1 MTASHT
7 RAANVSTDVRVF
19 WLGQVS
25 AAATALAGTQVPREL
40 SDNNGV
46 TTISGRAIAA
56 VTSTSLSIRRDDSF
70 YPGIPLAKS
79 DLQCR
84 SKLALL
90 GRLMITLVLACI
102 SLIASGEFT
111 STGTVHRLTSE
122 GLNGSFSSAL
132 SQDAVKATA
141 GELFSPRLIAQPSSG
156 ISGEPVPLG
165 LAVHGAPE
173 QAIVY
178 LTDLV
183 RGMELSAGNQVGSHS
198 WEIPA
203 AELNYAWI
211 APPDGFVGAINLI
224 AELRLPDGTTAD
236 RQVLQFEWL
245 LPMSHA
251 TAIRPV
257 QDAALPILLQ
267 QTVQAEGDPEMASTG
282 PRPVDRNGTA
292 AVLSSSPA
300 TGQIHLAQAAPSPS
314 VTLHQLNWAE
324 SGKAPSILAEP
335 IQLKTN
341 RDQIET
347 SDSSLPP
354 LQRQLD
360 SQDAAVAPVSP
371 ATNSSL
377 PHYSQDAAP
386 SVSAVTNSSLPQHQL
401 DSQDAAPSV
410 SAVTNSS
417 PPQRQLDSQDA
428 APSVSAVSNSSPPQ
442 RQLDSQDAAPSVSAV
457 TNSSPPPV
465 QRQLNSEDIIMLL
478 KRGKDLI
485 AAGDLAAARIVLR
498 KAADA
503 NDAEAALALA
513 ATYDPLVLRELK
525 VYGFM
530 PDAALARAWYGKATE
545 LGAPAASRRLEILTK
560 ETGQR

>member
-1 MTASHT
+1 MTASHR

-25 AAATALAGTQVPREL
+25 AAATAFAGTQVPRAL
-40 SDNNGV
+40 GDNDGV
-46 TTISGRAIAA
+46 TPISGRAIAA

-70 YPGIPLAKS
+70 YPSIPLAKS

-90 GRLMITLVLACI
+90 RRLMITLVLACI

-111 STGTVHRLTSE
+111 STGTDHRLTSE
-122 GLNGSFSSAL
+122 GLNDSFSSAL
-132 SQDAVKATA
+132 SPDAVKATV
-141 GELFSPRLIAQPSSG
+141 GEPFSPRLIAQPSSG

-183 RGMELSAGNQVGSHS
+183 RGMELSAGNQVDSHS
-198 WEIPA
+198 WEVPA
-203 AELNYAWI
+203 AGLSNAWI
-211 APPDGFVGAINLI
+211 ASPDGFVGAINLI
-224 AELRLPDGTTAD
+224 AELRIPDGTTAY

-245 LPMSHA
+245 LPMSQA

-257 QDAALPILLQ
+257 QDAALPILLR
-267 QTVQAEGDPEMASTG
+267 QTVQAEGDPEMASIG

-292 AVLSSSPA
+292 AVPSSSPA

-314 VTLHQLNWAE
+314 VTLHQLNQAE

-354 LQRQLD
+354 LQHQLD
-360 SQDAAVAPVSP
+360 SQDAAVPPVSP
-371 ATNSSL
+371 A
-377 PHYSQDAAP
+377 
-386 SVSAVTNSSLPQHQL
+386 TNSSLPQHQL

-417 PPQRQLDSQDA
+417 PSQRQLDSQA
-428 APSVSAVSNSSPPQ
+428 HCF
-442 RQLDSQDAAPSVSAV
+442 
-457 TNSSPPPV
+457 
-465 QRQLNSEDIIMLL
+465 
-478 KRGKDLI
+478 
-485 AAGDLAAARIVLR
+485 ARIVPEVLTI
-498 KAADA
+498 ASP
-503 NDAEAALALA
+503 ELLSALG
-513 ATYDPLVLRELK
+513 RE
-525 VYGFM
+525 GWAC
-530 PDAALARAWYGKATE
+530 DG
-545 LGAPAASRRLEILTK
+545 
-560 ETGQR
+560 

>member
-7 RAANVSTDVRVF
+7 RAANVNTDVRVF

-40 SDNNGV
+40 SDSDGI
-46 TTISGRAIAA
+46 TKISGRAIAA

-70 YPGIPLAKS
+70 YPSIPLAKS

-111 STGTVHRLTSE
+111 PTGTNHRITSE

-132 SQDAVKATA
+132 SPDAVKATV
-141 GELFSPRLIAQPSSG
+141 GEPFSPRLIAQPSSG

-178 LTDLV
+178 LTGLV
-183 RGMELSAGNQVGSHS
+183 RGMELSVGNQVGSHS
-198 WEIPA
+198 WEVPA

-245 LPMSHA
+245 LPMSQA
-251 TAIRPV
+251 SAIRPI
-257 QDAALPILLQ
+257 QDTAPPSLLR
-267 QTVQAEGDPEMASTG
+267 QTVQAVDDPETISRDP
-282 PRPVDRNGTA
+282 PRPADRVPSGSLA
-292 AVLSSSPA
+292 AA
-300 TGQIHLAQAAPSPS
+300 QIRMAQAAASPS
-314 VTLHQLNWAE
+314 VTLHQLNRAE
-324 SGKAPSILAEP
+324 SGKAPSILT
-335 IQLKTN
+335 QLKTN
-341 RDQIET
+341 PDQIET
-347 SDSSLPP
+347 SDSVP
-354 LQRQLD
+354 
-360 SQDAAVAPVSP
+360 P

-377 PHYSQDAAP
+377 PQHQIDSQDAAP
-386 SVSAVTNSSLPQHQL
+386 SVSAVTQSSPPQRQLDSQDVAVPPATNSSLPQHQL

-410 SAVTNSS
+410 SAVT
-417 PPQRQLDSQDA
+417 Q
-428 APSVSAVSNSSPPQ
+428 
-442 RQLDSQDAAPSVSAV
+442 
-457 TNSSPPPV
+457 SSPPPV
-465 QRQLNSEDIIMLL
+465 QRQLNSEDIIVLS

-513 ATYDPLVLRELK
+513 ATYDPLMLRELK
-525 VYGFM
+525 VYGLM
-530 PDAALARAWYGKATE
+530 PDATLARAWYGKAIQ
-545 LGAPAASRRLEILTK
+545 LGSKAASRRLEMLTK

>member
-1 MTASHT
+1 
-7 RAANVSTDVRVF
+7 
-19 WLGQVS
+19 
-25 AAATALAGTQVPREL
+25 
-40 SDNNGV
+40 
-46 TTISGRAIAA
+46 
-56 VTSTSLSIRRDDSF
+56 
-70 YPGIPLAKS
+70 
-79 DLQCR
+79 
-84 SKLALL
+84 
-90 GRLMITLVLACI
+90 
-102 SLIASGEFT
+102 
-111 STGTVHRLTSE
+111 
-122 GLNGSFSSAL
+122 LNGSFSSAL
-132 SQDAVKATA
+132 SQDAVKATV
-141 GELFSPRLIAQPSSG
+141 GELFSPRLMAQPSSG

-165 LAVHGAPE
+165 LAVHGASE
-173 QAIVY
+173 QAVVY

-198 WEIPA
+198 WEVPA

-245 LPMSHA
+245 LPMSQA
-251 TAIRPV
+251 TTAIRPV
-257 QDAALPILLQ
+257 QDAALPILLR
-267 QTVQAEGDPEMASTG
+267 QTVQAEGDPET
-282 PRPVDRNGTA
+282 RPVDRNGTA
-292 AVLSSSPA
+292 AVPSSSPA
-300 TGQIHLAQAAPSPS
+300 AGQIHLAQAAPSPS
-314 VTLHQLNWAE
+314 ITLHQLNRAE

-360 SQDAAVAPVSP
+360 SQDVAVPPVSP
-371 ATNSSL
+371 A
-377 PHYSQDAAP
+377 
-386 SVSAVTNSSLPQHQL
+386 TNSSLPQHQL
-401 DSQDAAPSV
+401 DSQDEAPSV

-417 PPQRQLDSQDA
+417 PPQRQLDSQDVA
-428 APSVSAVSNSSPPQ
+428 VPPVSPATNSSLPQ
-442 RQLDSQDAAPSVSAV
+442 HQLASQDVAPSVSAV

-465 QRQLNSEDIIMLL
+465 QRQLNGEDIIMLL

-530 PDAALARAWYGKATE
+530 PDAALARAWYGKAIE